1 LKFLG
6 TLVSALTVG
15 AVIMILSKTYGY
27 SGPDALV
34 APQANAMASII
45 QPLMS
50 GGDTPWM
57 LYIIGAVLAL
67 LLDRMKIPALAFA
80 LGMFIPL
87 QLNIPLL
94 VGGLIAWFV
103 SSRSKDEIINKLRKE
118 KGTLIASGLLAG
130 GAIMGVISAILKYAG
145 LELNTTAAYQQSSF
159 YAIIAVV
166 AFIGLILYLILHTL
180 QNEKVKDK

>member
-1 LKFLG
+1 
-6 TLVSALTVG
+6 
-15 AVIMILSKTYGY
+15 MILSKTYGY
-27 SGPDALV
+27 GPDGLV

-50 GGDTPWM
+50 GGETPWM

-67 LLDRMKIPALAFA
+67 LLDRIKIPALAFS

-94 VGGLIAWFV
+94 VGGAIAWFV
-103 SSRSKDEIINKLRKE
+103 STRSKDEEINKLRKE
-118 KGTLIASGLLAG
+118 KGTLLASGLLAG

-145 LELNTTAAYQQSSF
+145 VQLSTTQAFQKSDFFSVL
-159 YAIIAVV
+159 AVV
-166 AFIGLILYLILHTL
+166 AYIGLIIYLIIHSL
-180 QNEKVKDK
+180 KVKKEEI